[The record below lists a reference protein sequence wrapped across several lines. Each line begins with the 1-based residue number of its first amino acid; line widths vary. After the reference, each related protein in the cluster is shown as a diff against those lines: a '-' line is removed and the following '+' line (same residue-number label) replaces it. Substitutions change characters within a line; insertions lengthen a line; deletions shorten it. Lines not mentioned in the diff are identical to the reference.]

1 MSRDYNLG
9 LPRRMRIYQ
18 IYPITSIT
26 VVLSNWEE
34 LFDGLQTNNQPEK
47 TLKVVVDNLAS

>member
-1 MSRDYNLG
+1 MSRDDNLG
-9 LPRRMRIYQ
+9 LPRRMRINQ
-18 IYPITSIT
+18 IYPITPIT

-47 TLKVVVDNLAS
+47 TLKVVVNNLTN

>member
-9 LPRRMRIYQ
+9 LPRRMRINQ
-18 IYPITSIT
+18 IYPITPIT

-34 LFDGLQTNNQPEK
+34 LFDELQTNNQPEK
-47 TLKVVVDNLAS
+47 TLKVVVNNLTN